1 MEGGGSGGS
10 SCTVVQ
16 GFILQVIFARL
27 SSVVRVASLLL
38 TFVIM
43 PRLFV
48 GVPKRGR
55 AEALGPDADGDTAI
69 GERCRDRTTSNCS
82 DSCASLRLFPVCNTF
97 APSTTVVGRSKLIAI
112 WLNPGLRYSNRM
124 WGCASL
130 QAREPLLLNHAH
142 TSNTKEP

>member
-16 GFILQVIFARL
+16 GFVLQVIFARL
-27 SSVVRVASLLL
+27 SSIVRVASLLL
-38 TFVIM
+38 TFAMM
-43 PRLFV
+43 PCLFV

-55 AEALGPDADGDTAI
+55 AEALGPDANGDTAI
-69 GERCRDRTTSNCS
+69 GERCRDRTTSKRR
-82 DSCASLRLFPVCNTF
+82 DSCASLSSLCATSF
-97 APSTTVVGRSKLIAI
+97 APSTTVVGRSKLTAI